1 MNLQNKLRTDNN
13 FFKDLLMCFIIIL
26 KNLNL
31 YIINCYYIL
40 FDMNNQKFPQWLE
53 IAREIQQ
60 LAQTG
65 LAFASTEYER
75 TRYERLTEIVSEI
88 VECNT
93 GLEKESINKVLMNQP
108 GYATPKIDVRA
119 AVVKDNKILL
129 VQESTDKCW
138 AMPGGWADVGDI
150 PSDVAIRE
158 TKEESGFDVK
168 PVKVIGVYDAN
179 RVGGQLEFFH
189 AFKIIFLCELI
200 GGSAAA
206 SSETL
211 DVKFFTFNQLPE
223 FSINRTNE
231 KHIEEIKLHLKDP
244 NRKTFF
250 D

>member
-1 MNLQNKLRTDNN
+1 MNKST
-13 FFKDLLMCFIIIL
+13 IL
-26 KNLNL
+26 
-31 YIINCYYIL
+31 
-40 FDMNNQKFPQWLE
+40 QWLK

-65 LAFASTEYER
+65 LAFAKDEYEKA
-75 TRYERLTEIVSEI
+75 RYNRLIEIVSEI
-88 VECNT
+88 IESNT
-93 GLEKESINKVLMNQP
+93 QLEKESVYKVLMDHP

-119 AVVKDNKILL
+119 AVINDNKILL

-150 PSDVAIRE
+150 PSEVAIRE
-158 TKEESGFDVK
+158 TKEESGYDVN

-200 GGSAAA
+200 GGSPAT

-211 DVKFFTFNQLPE
+211 DVKFFPFDRLPQ
-223 FSINRTNE
+223 FSVNRTNE
-231 KHIEEIKLHLKDP
+231 KHIDEIKLHLKDQG
-244 NRKTFF
+244 RKTFF